1 MTTRRVYS
9 QDVVFRF
16 IDFILFIIK
25 QLLNMDHA
33 LRIKISYGTK
43 FIAQARPQQPGA
55 PHTDWRA
62 QRAHDDWPRAWVS
75 GTFL

>member
-1 MTTRRVYS
+1 
-9 QDVVFRF
+9 
-16 IDFILFIIK
+16 
-25 QLLNMDHA
+25 MDHA

-55 PHTDWRA
+55 QWPHNDWRA